1 MDWKVSGVKSECEM
15 SIKSRLISIKSSLV
29 RKRFE
34 FQAEKTDSKKRL
46 EDFLFERFEN
56 LSKMYLR
63 DAVKSE
69 LCEVNGR
76 FENRGYRL
84 RANDFV
90 EVEVDPARETAM
102 RPQDIALDIVYEDE
116 SLAVINKPSGM
127 LVHPTHAE
135 KNGTMLNAL
144 AHHMNRGKG
153 DKAFIRP
160 GLIHRLDRH
169 TSGLIVV
176 AKTPRAHRVL
186 AGHFQRKLVDK
197 RYLAVV
203 DGVVEADAG
212 TIDAPI
218 GRFAERKYW
227 DVNEDGKH
235 AETRF
240 RVIERCRF
248 GDAARAGAGD
258 GKDQP
263 AADTL
268 RAYRSPDH
276 RAMCSAGEA
285 SFPGCACM
293 HGGWR
298 FGTRTGAGGSNSRRR
313 YRRKCGAIFE
323 KCLCV
328 SIKKLFLKTS
338 FHNLL

>member
-1 MDWKVSGVKSECEM
+1 M
-15 SIKSRLISIKSSLV
+15 

-34 FQAEKTDSKKRL
+34 FQAEKTDNKKRL

-102 RPQDIALDIVYEDE
+102 RPQDIALDIVYEDG

-144 AHHMNRGKG
+144 AHHMNREKG
-153 DKAFIRP
+153 DEAFIRP

-235 AETRF
+235 AETQF
-240 RVIERCRF
+240 RVIERRASATLLELEPVTGRTNQLRIHCAHIGHPIV
-248 GDAARAGAGD
+248 GDADR
-258 GKDQP
+258 
-263 AADTL
+263 
-268 RAYRSPDH
+268 
-276 RAMCSAGEA
+276 
-285 SFPGCACM
+285 
-293 HGGWR
+293 
-298 FGTRTGAGGSNSRRR
+298 GGSEFSRMCLHAWKLAFWHPDGSRRLE
-313 YRRKCGAIFE
+313 FE
-323 KCLCV
+323 APV
-328 SIKKLFLKTS
+328 PEEMRATF
-338 FHNLL
+338 

>member
-1 MDWKVSGVKSECEM
+1 M
-15 SIKSRLISIKSSLV
+15 

-34 FQAEKTDSKKRL
+34 FQAEKADSKKRL

-56 LSKMYLR
+56 LSRMYLR
-63 DAVKSE
+63 DTVKSDM
-69 LCEVNGR
+69 CEVNGR

-102 RPQDIALDIVYEDE
+102 RPQDIALDIVYEDG
-116 SLAVINKPSGM
+116 SLAVVNKPSGM

-144 AHHMNRGKG
+144 AHYLNHQKG
-153 DKAFIRP
+153 DSAFIRP

-176 AKTPRAHRVL
+176 AKTTRAHRVL

-203 DGVVEADAG
+203 DGLVGPDSG
-212 TIDAPI
+212 TIDARI
-218 GRFAERKYW
+218 GRFADLKYW
-227 DVNEDGKH
+227 DVNADGKH

-240 RVIERCRF
+240 TVIGRYNSTTLLELEPVTGRTNQIRIHCAHIGHPIL
-248 GDAARAGAGD
+248 GDVQRGGREFHRLCLHAWRLAFWHPD
-258 GKDQP
+258 G
-263 AADTL
+263 
-268 RAYRSPDH
+268 
-276 RAMCSAGEA
+276 
-285 SFPGCACM
+285 
-293 HGGWR
+293 
-298 FGTRTGAGGSNSRRR
+298 SRRLEFEAPVPEEM
-313 YRRKCGAIFE
+313 AIRE
-323 KCLCV
+323 
-328 SIKKLFLKTS
+328 
-338 FHNLL
+338 N

>member
-1 MDWKVSGVKSECEM
+1 M
-15 SIKSRLISIKSSLV
+15 

-34 FQAEKTDSKKRL
+34 FQAEKADSKKRL

-102 RPQDIALDIVYEDE
+102 RPQDIALDVVYEDE

-144 AHHMNRGKG
+144 SHYLNHEKG
-153 DKAFIRP
+153 DKAFTRA

-212 TIDAPI
+212 TINAPI
-218 GRFAERKYW
+218 GRFVERKYW

-240 RVIERCRF
+240 KVMERFASATLLELEPVTGRTNQLRIHCAHIGHPIV
-248 GDAARAGAGD
+248 GDVDR
-258 GKDQP
+258 
-263 AADTL
+263 
-268 RAYRSPDH
+268 
-276 RAMCSAGEA
+276 
-285 SFPGCACM
+285 
-293 HGGWR
+293 
-298 FGTRTGAGGSNSRRR
+298 GGSP
-313 YRRKCGAIFE
+313 
-323 KCLCV
+323 
-328 SIKKLFLKTS
+328 FLRM
-338 FHNLL
+338 

>member
-1 MDWKVSGVKSECEM
+1 
-15 SIKSRLISIKSSLV
+15 V

-34 FQAEKTDSKKRL
+34 FQAENTDNKKRL

-102 RPQDIALDIVYEDE
+102 RPQDIALEIVYEDE

-144 AHHMNRGKG
+144 AHHMNFGKG

-176 AKTPRAHRVL
+176 AKTQRAHRVL

-240 RVIERCRF
+240 RVRERFASATLLELEPVTGRTNQLRIHCAHI
-248 GDAARAGAGD
+248 GHPIAGD
-258 GKDQP
+258 VQRGGREFRRMCLHAWKLAFQH
-263 AADTL
+263 
-268 RAYRSPDH
+268 PDGSG
-276 RAMCSAGEA
+276 RLEFEA
-285 SFPGCACM
+285 PVPEEMTKEILQG
-293 HGGWR
+293 
-298 FGTRTGAGGSNSRRR
+298 
-313 YRRKCGAIFE
+313 
-323 KCLCV
+323 
-328 SIKKLFLKTS
+328 
-338 FHNLL
+338 